1 MAERIETFKAEHL
14 DKCAHLLKITF
25 NAEPWNDKYTLDTAK
40 AQLVWHLR
48 VPGCEG
54 LVSVSDGIV
63 ALAIGYGL
71 PTDVERVF
79 NLSIFCVRP
88 DAQRSGVGTRL
99 LWNLEER
106 LGKSGIQ
113 TVFLD
118 TRKGTPAEAFYK
130 KHGYVT
136 NDPDLP
142 IPILPFSERR
152 GFDLRASAENL
163 IV

>member
-14 DKCAHLLKITF
+14 DECAHLLKITF

-136 NDPDLP
+136 NEADIEMRHELKN
-142 IPILPFSERR
+142 S
-152 GFDLRASAENL
+152 GKG
-163 IV
+163 

>member
-1 MAERIETFKAEHL
+1 MV
-14 DKCAHLLKITF
+14 TF

-40 AQLVWHLR
+40 EQLVWHLR

-71 PTDVERVF
+71 PTDVEHVF

-88 DAQRSGVGTRL
+88 DVQRTGVGTRL

-106 LGKSGIQ
+106 LGKTGFGRSSS
-113 TVFLD
+113 
-118 TRKGTPAEAFYK
+118 TPAKGHPPRRSIRSTATR
-130 KHGYVT
+130 H
-136 NDPDLP
+136 DLKN
-142 IPILPFSERR
+142 S
-152 GFDLRASAENL
+152 GKG
-163 IV
+163 